1 MKEFPTYK
9 EKLAKTVLAVR
20 EIDAPVLDELL
31 DAFEYVEFG
40 KKEIMLRP
48 GETARYL
55 YYVLEGAQKAY
66 LVKDKIHVMAF
77 SYPPFFCAIPDSFL
91 LQIPSLFFLESIT
104 ESKMLRITYEKLQA
118 LLEKHPQLEA
128 LLRKQHEMMIV
139 GLHTRQMELMAM
151 SMEEKFEAFY
161 KRSFHLFQMV
171 SHKDIASY
179 LNIDPTNLSKLLKK
193 QMK

>member
-1 MKEFPTYK
+1 MKELATYK
-9 EKLAKTVLAVR
+9 EQLARTFLEVK
-20 EIDAPVLDELL
+20 EIDPAILEELL
-31 DAFEYVEFG
+31 DAFEYVEFD

-55 YYVLEGAQKAY
+55 YYVLEGAQKSY
-66 LVKDKIHVMAF
+66 LVRDKVHVMAF

-104 ESKMLRITYEKLQA
+104 ESKMLRISYERLQA
-118 LLEKHPQLEA
+118 LLEKNIQLES

>member
-1 MKEFPTYK
+1 MEELDSYK
-9 EKLAKTVLAVR
+9 EKLANTFLAVKDL
-20 EIDAPVLDELL
+20 DAPILEELL
-31 DAFEYVEFG
+31 AAFEYVEFG
-40 KKEIMLRP
+40 KKEIILRP

-66 LVKDKIHVMAF
+66 LVKDKVHVMAF
-77 SYPPFFCAIPDSFL
+77 SYPPFFCAVPDSFL
-91 LQIPSLFFLESIT
+91 LQIPSMFFLESIT
-104 ESKMLRITYEKLQA
+104 ESKMLRISYEKLQA
-118 LLEKHPQLEA
+118 LLEKHPQLEG
-128 LLRKQHEMMIV
+128 LIRKQHEMMIV